1 MRNLFLTLFLVAI
14 VYSDVVAQETIKS
27 PRLASLLDSM
37 VAVDQAVQQD
47 IIKASTEG
55 KPQKEMKRLY
65 QIEFDTF
72 KRHQPILERV
82 VKQSG
87 FPGFKQVGEKGANN
101 FWLLVQHCDNKPSF
115 QKYVLD
121 LMKQEVKRENADP
134 YNYALLLD
142 RVNVNT
148 GKPQVYGTQV
158 TYRERKAVPKG
169 KINIE
174 KVNKNRLSI
183 GFDSLQDYLN
193 SMTKL
198 YQEMNPN

>member
-1 MRNLFLTLFLVAI
+1 MTI
-14 VYSDVVAQETIKS
+14 VYSNAVAQETIKS
-27 PRLASLLDSM
+27 TRLASLLDSM

-55 KPQKEMKRLY
+55 KPQEVMKRLY
-65 QIEFDTF
+65 QIELETF
-72 KRHQPILERV
+72 IRHQPILERIV
-82 VKQSG
+82 QQSG

-101 FWLLVQHCDNKPSF
+101 FWLLVQHCDSRPSF
-115 QKYVLD
+115 QKHVLD
-121 LMKQEVKRENADP
+121 LMKKEVKKQNADP

-142 RVNVNT
+142 RVNINT

-158 TYRERKAVPKG
+158 TYKDRKAVPQG
-169 KINIE
+169 TVNIE
-174 KVNKNRLSI
+174 KVKKNRLSI
-183 GFDSLQDYLN
+183 GYSPLQDYLN